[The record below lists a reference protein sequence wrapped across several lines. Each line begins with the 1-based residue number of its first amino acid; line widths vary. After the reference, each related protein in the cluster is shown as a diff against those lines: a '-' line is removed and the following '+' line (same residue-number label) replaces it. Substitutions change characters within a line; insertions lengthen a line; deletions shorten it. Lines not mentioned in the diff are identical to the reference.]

1 MSQLQNFIRR
11 TRLVFVRSS
20 RLTKILILSAMVF
33 SLVALAILRPAIGM
47 GSNHLDSLRHQAAQL
62 EQENS
67 QLEQDI
73 DSLGSLDSLQ
83 QIAKDELGLVDPD
96 TVVLQPEN

>member
-1 MSQLQNFIRR
+1 MSQLQNFILRA
-11 TRLVFVRSS
+11 RLVVVRSS
-20 RLTKILILSAMVF
+20 RLTKILILTAMVF
-33 SLVALAILRPAIGM
+33 SLVAQDNLRTAIGM
-47 GSNHLDSLRHQAAQL
+47 GSNHLASLRHQAAQL
-62 EQENS
+62 EQENR

-83 QIAKDELGLVDPD
+83 LLATDELGQVDPD

>member
-33 SLVALAILRPAIGM
+33 SLVALAILRTAIGM

-83 QIAKDELGLVDPD
+83 QIVKDELGLVDPD

>member
-1 MSQLQNFIRR
+1 MSQLQNLIRH

-33 SLVALAILRPAIGM
+33 SLVALAILRTAIGM

-96 TVVLQPEN
+96 TVILQPEN

>member
-33 SLVALAILRPAIGM
+33 SLVALAILRTAIGM

-73 DSLGSLDSLQ
+73 DYLGSLDSLQ

>member
-33 SLVALAILRPAIGM
+33 SLVALAILRTAIGM

-62 EQENS
+62 EQENR
-67 QLEQDI
+67 QLEENIQQLGTV
-73 DSLGSLDSLQ
+73 DSVRR
-83 QIAKDELGLVDPD
+83 IAQEELGLVDPNTRFYNITD
-96 TVVLQPEN
+96 

>member
-33 SLVALAILRPAIGM
+33 SLVALAILRTAISM

>member
-20 RLTKILILSAMVF
+20 RLTKILILSAMAF
-33 SLVALAILRPAIGM
+33 SLVALAILRTAIGM